1 MDRRRA
7 REQIR
12 FYFAPTRRNIRKGG
26 RKKGGT
32 NSTARGGEGGA
43 ICRRKYVCRQP
54 CAPKPHRSSSR
65 TRWFYRCQARR
76 RLVIPVESWI
86 FGIPPPL
93 SRDFPLL
100 SSSTPPVTARHCL
113 QAPVCTYVYNN
124 VTHTPRP
131 RLFLLFRVAAR
142 GSKAGTARGRP
153 GFDNRADVQD
163 RDDKRG
169 KEGGSEP
176 CRGRYSMYIY
186 IWKRSREKKEKK
198 GIDTLLFCG
207 PIERR
212 GLRNGGG
219 LLFASGFFG
228 RGCSFGSWI
237 SILFFFFLLLLA
249 WFRRIRMV
257 VVGDN
262 FFLFLVYIDD
272 DEYEF
277 NT

>member
-54 CAPKPHRSSSR
+54 CAPKPHRSLRELDDFTVARHVVVSSSPSNPG
-65 TRWFYRCQARR
+65 FSAFPHPS
-76 RLVIPVESWI
+76 LVI
-86 FGIPPPL
+86 F
-93 SRDFPLL
+93 L

-186 IWKRSREKKEKK
+186 I
-198 GIDTLLFCG
+198 
-207 PIERR
+207 
-212 GLRNGGG
+212 
-219 LLFASGFFG
+219 
-228 RGCSFGSWI
+228 
-237 SILFFFFLLLLA
+237 
-249 WFRRIRMV
+249 
-257 VVGDN
+257 
-262 FFLFLVYIDD
+262 
-272 DEYEF
+272 
-277 NT
+277 